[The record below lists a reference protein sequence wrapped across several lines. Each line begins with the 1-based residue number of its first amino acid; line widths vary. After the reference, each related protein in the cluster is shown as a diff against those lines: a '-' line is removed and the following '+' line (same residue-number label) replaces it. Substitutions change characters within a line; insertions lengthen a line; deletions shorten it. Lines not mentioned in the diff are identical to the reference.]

1 MKRLLDRATRL
12 LTTLVS
18 RWPGQRRFGDYA
30 FLPVFFAA
38 GALLE
43 LLMVKWTVN
52 KVNFYTVYKRRQVEE
67 LAQDQVS
74 RELLRRRLL
83 QSADI

>member
-1 MKRLLDRATRL
+1 MKRLWKRATQL
-12 LTTLVS
+12 LTDLIC

-30 FLPVFFAA
+30 FLPAFFAG

-43 LLMVKWTVN
+43 LLMIKWTVN
-52 KVNFYTVYKRRQVEE
+52 QTNFYTVYKRRRVEE
-67 LAQDQVS
+67 LVQDEVS

-83 QSADI
+83 SSTDI